1 MTKAGR
7 NHGFSA
13 RIVALKS
20 PKNHPPPVV
29 PAGGGTTR
37 AHRVAKHTP
46 YIHRDNILHELD
58 SLWNAYASGVR
69 RVAVNLS
76 MYNGSVQDRDHDRS

>member
-1 MTKAGR
+1 MTKTGR

-13 RIVALKS
+13 RVVALKA
-20 PKNHPPPVV
+20 PKKSSPPVV
-29 PAGGGTTR
+29 PGCAGTTR

-46 YIHRDNILHELD
+46 YVHRDNILHELD
-58 SLWNAYASGVR
+58 SPWNVYASGVR

-76 MYNGSVQDRDHDRS
+76 MYNRTVQDRDHDRS